1 MQNHASATS
10 HKNWYI
16 AGLIVVLVAAA
27 GYVGYLQI
35 MKWHR
40 AQMRSALAQE
50 EKKTAE
56 LANRISQLEQQLETM
71 AASDQP
77 QEAASA
83 QRIAQVFG
91 DPPEKQPAGLS
102 GPPRQDSA
110 CERLKQKIK
119 AFFTYLDR
127 QGFLADTGMA
137 SKSTRQVFEEM
148 IRDLSDTPPVIVGE
162 TRDLVT
168 LRRNQA
174 HFFRILKKE
183 RLKLVRQ
190 ILNTEADVLEHA
202 LANFYA
208 YYVDPDDCAVQGQPL
223 LPLNTLYEYASFFLN
238 TLSGKSYL
246 MRRDS
251 PLRALTRYYSVLIVD
266 QANQT
271 RQNRYGINIRPHI
284 KLTLDDIR
292 NQKTLVYQDAYI
304 DNLTSL
310 QEKYR

>member
-1 MQNHASATS
+1 MQNHEFTTS
-10 HKNWYI
+10 HKNRYI
-16 AGLIVVLVAAA
+16 AGLIIVLIAAAA

-40 AQMRSALAQE
+40 AQVRSALAQE

-56 LANRISQLEQQLETM
+56 LADRISRLEQQLETA

-77 QEAASA
+77 QETASE

-91 DPPEKQPAGLS
+91 DPPEKKPTGLS
-102 GPPRQDSA
+102 GTSP
-110 CERLKQKIK
+110 CERLEQKIE
-119 AFFTYLDR
+119 AFFTYLD
-127 QGFLADTGMA
+127 QQKFLADTDMA
-137 SKSTRQVFEEM
+137 DKSTRQVFEEM
-148 IRDLSDTPPVIVGE
+148 IRDLSATPPIIVGE
-162 TRDLVT
+162 TRDIVS

-183 RLKLVRQ
+183 RLELVRQ

-208 YYVDPDDCAVQGQPL
+208 YYVDPDDCAKQGQL
-223 LPLNTLYEYASFFLN
+223 LLSLDTLYEYASFFLN

-251 PLRALTRYYSVLIVD
+251 PLRSLTRYYSVLIVD
-266 QANQT
+266 QANQA
-271 RQNRYGINIRPHI
+271 RQNRYGINILPHI
-284 KLTLDDIR
+284 KLTLDDIG
-292 NQKTLVYQDAYI
+292 NQKTLTYQQAYI
-304 DNLTSL
+304 DKLMEL
-310 QEKYR
+310 QKKYQ